1 MMERPTRAVR
11 GDDKR
16 SDAMPRRV
24 TQTPQAEPGAPDL
37 GLDLSEVGRVVG
49 EIDPHGNLIAVL
61 QHVQAHYGY
70 LPEPVV
76 DEIARLSGVPASRIY
91 GIVTF
96 YAQFSTEPSGRHKV
110 FVCHG
115 TACHVAGAPRIT
127 EALEQELGVPDG
139 GTTPDMS
146 FTLDSV
152 ACMGA
157 CSQAP
162 VMRIDADTFGNLTP
176 DSTRKFIVDV
186 LSELG
191 LSAADLRADGGV
203 PDGGV
208 PDGGV
213 PNAAA
218 PDSAA
223 TGAAAAAGDTGAEP
237 VHTRKDGS
245 HE

>member
-1 MMERPTRAVR
+1 
-11 GDDKR
+11 
-16 SDAMPRRV
+16 MPRRV
-24 TQTPQAEPGAPDL
+24 TDSQADTDTSVP
-37 GLDLSEVGRVVG
+37 GLDLSEVGRVV
-49 EIDPHGNLIAVL
+49 EQIDPHGNLIAVL

-70 LPEPVV
+70 LPEPVI

-127 EALEQELGVPDG
+127 EAIEQELGVPDG

-176 DSTRKFIVDV
+176 DSTRKYMLEV
-186 LSELG
+186 LGELG
-191 LSAADLRADGGV
+191 LSADDLAGG
-203 PDGGV
+203 
-208 PDGGV
+208 
-213 PNAAA
+213 AAA
-218 PDSAA
+218 PEAA
-223 TGAAAAAGDTGAEP
+223 GPAAGDASEGRRP
-237 VHTRKDGS
+237 
-245 HE
+245 

>member
-1 MMERPTRAVR
+1 
-11 GDDKR
+11 
-16 SDAMPRRV
+16 MPRRE
-24 TQTPQAEPGAPDL
+24 TESQAHTGTAVPA
-37 GLDLSEVGRVVG
+37 LDLAEVGRVVD

-61 QHVQAHYGY
+61 QHVQSHYGY
-70 LPEPVV
+70 LPEPVIN
-76 DEIARLSGVPASRIY
+76 EIARLSGVPASRIY

-127 EALEQELGVPDG
+127 EAIEQELGVADG

-162 VMRIDADTFGNLTP
+162 VMRIDAETFGNLTP
-176 DSTRKFIVDV
+176 DSTRKYMLEV
-186 LSELG
+186 LEGLG
-191 LSAADLRADGGV
+191 LTADDLK
-203 PDGGV
+203 
-208 PDGGV
+208 
-213 PNAAA
+213 
-218 PDSAA
+218 
-223 TGAAAAAGDTGAEP
+223 GAAAEPAGSGPESGAGKE
-237 VHTRKDGS
+237 GG

>member
-1 MMERPTRAVR
+1 
-11 GDDKR
+11 
-16 SDAMPRRV
+16 MPRHV
-24 TQTPQAEPGAPDL
+24 THTTKAEPETSVPDTSVPETSVPDTSVP
-37 GLDLSEVGRVVG
+37 GLDLSEVGRIVD
-49 EIDPHGNLIAVL
+49 EIDPNGNLIAVL

-96 YAQFSTEPSGRHKV
+96 YAQFSTQPSGRHKV

-127 EALEQELGVPDG
+127 EAIEQELGVADG
-139 GTTPDMS
+139 ATTPDMS

-162 VMRIDADTFGNLTP
+162 VMRIDAETFGNLTP
-176 DSTRKFIVDV
+176 DSTRRYMLGV
-186 LSELG
+186 LEALG
-191 LSAADLRADGGV
+191 LTADDLR
-203 PDGGV
+203 
-208 PDGGV
+208 
-213 PNAAA
+213 
-218 PDSAA
+218 
-223 TGAAAAAGDTGAEP
+223 GA
-237 VHTRKDGS
+237 GS
-245 HE
+245 E

>member
-1 MMERPTRAVR
+1 
-11 GDDKR
+11 
-16 SDAMPRRV
+16 MPRRASHPRAD
-24 TQTPQAEPGAPDL
+24 TDPPAHD
-37 GLDLSEVGRVVG
+37 LDLAEVGHVVDQL
-49 EIDPHGNLIAVL
+49 DPHSNLIAVL
-61 QHVQAHYGY
+61 QRVQEYYGY

-127 EALEQELGVPDG
+127 EAIEQELGVADG

-162 VMRIDADTFGNLTP
+162 VMRVDADTFGNLTP
-176 DSTRKFIVDV
+176 DSTRKYIQEVMAA
-186 LSELG
+186 LG
-191 LSAADLRADGGV
+191 LTADDLRGTDLGEHDARTEHVGEVG
-203 PDGGV
+203 
-208 PDGGV
+208 
-213 PNAAA
+213 
-218 PDSAA
+218 
-223 TGAAAAAGDTGAEP
+223 
-237 VHTRKDGS
+237 

>member
-1 MMERPTRAVR
+1 
-11 GDDKR
+11 
-16 SDAMPRRV
+16 MPRRV
-24 TQTPQAEPGAPDL
+24 THTPKAEPEAPAPDL
-37 GLDLSEVGRVVG
+37 DLSAVGRIVD
-49 EIDPHGNLIAVL
+49 EIDPNGNLIAVL

-127 EALEQELGVPDG
+127 EAIAQELGVADG
-139 GTTPDMS
+139 DTTPDMS

-162 VMRIDADTFGNLTP
+162 VMRIDAETFGNLTP
-176 DSTRKFIVDV
+176 DSTRKYMLEV
-186 LSELG
+186 LEGLG
-191 LSAADLRADGGV
+191 LTADDLK
-203 PDGGV
+203 
-208 PDGGV
+208 
-213 PNAAA
+213 
-218 PDSAA
+218 
-223 TGAAAAAGDTGAEP
+223 GAAAEPAGSGPESGAS
-237 VHTRKDGS
+237 KDGG

>member
-1 MMERPTRAVR
+1 
-11 GDDKR
+11 
-16 SDAMPRRV
+16 MPRRV
-24 TQTPQAEPGAPDL
+24 TDSESQAGAAAPL
-37 GLDLSEVGRVVG
+37 LDLSEVGRVVG

-61 QHVQAHYGY
+61 QRVQAHYGY

-127 EALEQELGVPDG
+127 EALEQELGVGDG
-139 GTTPDMS
+139 ETRADREFS
-146 FTLDSV
+146 LDSV

-162 VMRIDADTFGNLTP
+162 VMRIDDDTYGNLTA
-176 DSTRKFIVDV
+176 DETRKVARKLLETV
-186 LSELG
+186 
-191 LSAADLRADGGV
+191 AAQGG
-203 PDGGV
+203 
-208 PDGGV
+208 
-213 PNAAA
+213 
-218 PDSAA
+218 
-223 TGAAAAAGDTGAEP
+223 
-237 VHTRKDGS
+237 GS
-245 HE
+245 DA

>member
-1 MMERPTRAVR
+1 MMERPQGPFVVR
-11 GDDKR
+11 ESG

-24 TQTPQAEPGAPDL
+24 TDTQGRPETPAPE
-37 GLDLSEVGRVVG
+37 LDLAEVARVVDDL
-49 EIDPHGNLIAVL
+49 DPHGNLIAVL
-61 QHVQAHYGY
+61 QRVQGYYGY
-70 LPEPVV
+70 LPEPVIN
-76 DEIARLSGVPASRIY
+76 EIARLSGVPASRIY

-96 YAQFSTEPSGRHKV
+96 YAQFSIEPSGRHKV

-127 EALEQELGVPDG
+127 EAIEQELGVPDG

-176 DSTRKFIVDV
+176 DSTRKYILEV
-186 LSELG
+186 LETLG
-191 LSAADLRADGGV
+191 LTADDLR
-203 PDGGV
+203 
-208 PDGGV
+208 
-213 PNAAA
+213 
-218 PDSAA
+218 
-223 TGAAAAAGDTGAEP
+223 GAVSEPAEPGSAGDEGKE
-237 VHTRKDGS
+237 GG

>member
-1 MMERPTRAVR
+1 MSRRATHTS
-11 GDDKR
+11 K
-16 SDAMPRRV
+16 
-24 TQTPQAEPGAPDL
+24 AEPEASAPDL
-37 GLDLSEVGRVVG
+37 DLSAVGRIVD
-49 EIDPHGNLIAVL
+49 EIDPNGNLIAVL

-127 EALEQELGVPDG
+127 EAIEQELGVADG
-139 GTTPDMS
+139 DTTPDMS

-176 DSTRKFIVDV
+176 DSTRKYMLEV
-186 LSELG
+186 LEGLG
-191 LSAADLRADGGV
+191 LTADDLKG
-203 PDGGV
+203 
-208 PDGGV
+208 
-213 PNAAA
+213 
-218 PDSAA
+218 A
-223 TGAAAAAGDTGAEP
+223 TAEP
-237 VHTRKDGS
+237 AGPGSESGAGKEDG

>member
-1 MMERPTRAVR
+1 
-11 GDDKR
+11 
-16 SDAMPRRV
+16 MPRRV
-24 TQTPQAEPGAPDL
+24 TDSQADTDTSVP
-37 GLDLSEVGRVVG
+37 GLDLSEVGRVV
-49 EIDPHGNLIAVL
+49 EQIDPHGNLIAVL

-70 LPEPVV
+70 LPEPVIN
-76 DEIARLSGVPASRIY
+76 EIARLSGVPASRIY

-127 EALEQELGVPDG
+127 EAIEQELGVPDG

-176 DSTRKFIVDV
+176 DSTRKYMLEV
-186 LSELG
+186 LDELG
-191 LSAADLRADGGV
+191 LSAADLAGG
-203 PDGGV
+203 
-208 PDGGV
+208 
-213 PNAAA
+213 AAA
-218 PDSAA
+218 P
-223 TGAAAAAGDTGAEP
+223 GAAEASPETPTPEAAASKASDASEGRRP
-237 VHTRKDGS
+237 
-245 HE
+245 

>member
-1 MMERPTRAVR
+1 M
-11 GDDKR
+11 
-16 SDAMPRRV
+16 SRRV
-24 TQTPQAEPGAPDL
+24 THTTKAKPDTSVP
-37 GLDLSEVGRVVG
+37 GLDLSEVGRIVD
-49 EIDPHGNLIAVL
+49 EIDPNGNLIAVL

-91 GIVTF
+91 GIITF

-127 EALEQELGVPDG
+127 EAIEQELGVADG
-139 GTTPDMS
+139 ATTPDMS

-162 VMRIDADTFGNLTP
+162 VMRIDAETFGNLTP
-176 DSTRKFIVDV
+176 DSTRKYMADV
-186 LSELG
+186 LAALG
-191 LSAADLRADGGV
+191 LTADDLRGTAGETPGDAPGDSV
-203 PDGGV
+203 
-208 PDGGV
+208 
-213 PNAAA
+213 AA
-218 PDSAA
+218 
-223 TGAAAAAGDTGAEP
+223 
-237 VHTRKDGS
+237 RKVDD

>member
-1 MMERPTRAVR
+1 MMERPQGPFAVSES
-11 GDDKR
+11 G

-24 TQTPQAEPGAPDL
+24 TDTQGPDTPAP

-49 EIDPHGNLIAVL
+49 ELDPHGNLIAVL
-61 QHVQAHYGY
+61 QRVQAHYGY
-70 LPEPVV
+70 LPEPVI

-96 YAQFSTEPSGRHKV
+96 YAQFSIEPSGRHKV

-127 EALEQELGVPDG
+127 EAIAQELGVPDG

-176 DSTRKFIVDV
+176 DSTRKYMLEV
-186 LSELG
+186 LDGLG
-191 LSAADLRADGGV
+191 LTADDLKG
-203 PDGGV
+203 
-208 PDGGV
+208 
-213 PNAAA
+213 
-218 PDSAA
+218 A
-223 TGAAAAAGDTGAEP
+223 TAEP
-237 VHTRKDGS
+237 AGPGSESDEGGEDG

>member
-1 MMERPTRAVR
+1 VSES
-11 GDDKR
+11 G

-24 TQTPQAEPGAPDL
+24 TDTQRRPDTPAP

-49 EIDPHGNLIAVL
+49 DLDPRGNLIAVL
-61 QHVQAHYGY
+61 QRVQAHYGY
-70 LPEPVV
+70 LPEPVI
-76 DEIARLSGVPASRIY
+76 DEIARLSRVPASRIY

-96 YAQFSTEPSGRHKV
+96 YAQFSIEPSGRHKV

-127 EALEQELGVPDG
+127 EAIEQELGVPDG

-176 DSTRKFIVDV
+176 DSTRKYMLEV
-186 LSELG
+186 LDGLG
-191 LSAADLRADGGV
+191 LTADDLKG
-203 PDGGV
+203 
-208 PDGGV
+208 
-213 PNAAA
+213 
-218 PDSAA
+218 A
-223 TGAAAAAGDTGAEP
+223 TAEP
-237 VHTRKDGS
+237 TGS
-245 HE
+245 GSESDESRGGRA